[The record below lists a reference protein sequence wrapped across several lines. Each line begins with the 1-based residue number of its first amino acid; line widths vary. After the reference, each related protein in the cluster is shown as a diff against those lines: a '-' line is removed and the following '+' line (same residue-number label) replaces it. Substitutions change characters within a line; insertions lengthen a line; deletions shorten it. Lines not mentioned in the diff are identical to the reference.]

1 MVIHSRYIGKAKKK
15 VVLFPEIGRVKIFIS
30 LTRPHSRMCMAIYI
44 FNFKKQTNKQKKKR
58 EYKKS
63 KKKKTTKEAN
73 EEKRIFPK
81 YPLILFKDFAPANVQ
96 TKGQ

>member
-1 MVIHSRYIGKAKKK
+1 
-15 VVLFPEIGRVKIFIS
+15 
-30 LTRPHSRMCMAIYI
+30 MAIYI

-58 EYKKS
+58 EYKK
-63 KKKKTTKEAN
+63 KQKKKTTKEAN

-81 YPLILFKDFAPANVQ
+81 YPLILFKDFAPVNVQ

>member
-1 MVIHSRYIGKAKKK
+1 
-15 VVLFPEIGRVKIFIS
+15 
-30 LTRPHSRMCMAIYI
+30 MAIYI

-58 EYKKS
+58 EYKK
-63 KKKKTTKEAN
+63 KQKKKTTKEAN

>member
-58 EYKKS
+58 EYKKKQ
-63 KKKKTTKEAN
+63 KKKQQKKLMK
-73 EEKRIFPK
+73 KREYSLNIP
-81 YPLILFKDFAPANVQ
+81 
-96 TKGQ
+96 

>member
-1 MVIHSRYIGKAKKK
+1 
-15 VVLFPEIGRVKIFIS
+15 
-30 LTRPHSRMCMAIYI
+30 MAIYI
-44 FNFKKQTNKQKKKR
+44 FNFKKQTNKQAKKETR
-58 EYKKS
+58 IQKKA
-63 KKKKTTKEAN
+63 KKKTTKEAN

>member
-1 MVIHSRYIGKAKKK
+1 
-15 VVLFPEIGRVKIFIS
+15 
-30 LTRPHSRMCMAIYI
+30 MAIYI

-58 EYKKS
+58 EYKK
-63 KKKKTTKEAN
+63 KQKKKTTKEAN

-96 TKGQ
+96 TKRQ